1 MLQTINVQCTPRKMY
16 RLGKKEPNKNRP
28 IKMIMSEKREKYEII
43 DKFKLKSRN
52 YKNIFIR
59 EDYSSQE
66 REEIRRY
73 VEEAKKRNANEIE
86 VRWYVKGC
94 PRTKLNLEKRRIRRE
109 EVKDRNSQ

>member
-1 MLQTINVQCTPRKMY
+1 MTNQDDWV
-16 RLGKKEPNKNRP
+16 KKEN
-28 IKMIMSEKREKYEII
+28 YEII

-73 VEEAKKRNANEIE
+73 VQEAKKRNTNEIE
-86 VRWYVKGC
+86 VRWYVKDAQEQSSTT
-94 PRTKLNLEKRRIRRE
+94 RKEEFKRSRIS
-109 EVKDRNSQ
+109 K